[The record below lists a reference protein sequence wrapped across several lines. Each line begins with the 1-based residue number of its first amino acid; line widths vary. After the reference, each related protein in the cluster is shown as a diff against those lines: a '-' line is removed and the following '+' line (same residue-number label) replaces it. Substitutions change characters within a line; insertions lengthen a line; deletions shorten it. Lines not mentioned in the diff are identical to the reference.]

1 MNNIKNKDTNS
12 QLSSQ
17 DVGGHSTPISG
28 GRRADLERVIASI
41 RNVPD
46 FPKPGILFKDITTA
60 MKDAEVLRFI
70 ADELYDYYKDKGIT
84 KVVGVE
90 SRGFMLGSIL
100 AYKLG
105 AGFVLL
111 RKQGKLPA
119 ETYQVDYALE
129 YGTDSLEIHKDSID
143 KNDVVLLHDDLLA
156 TGGSAKAALELLSN
170 FTHKGIYV
178 SFLIELEF
186 LHGRTRLEGTN
197 DIHTLIT
204 F

>member
-1 MNNIKNKDTNS
+1 MN
-12 QLSSQ
+12 
-17 DVGGHSTPISG
+17 
-28 GRRADLERVIASI
+28 LEQVIASI

-60 MKDAEVLRFI
+60 MKDAEVLKFI
-70 ADELYDYYKDKGIT
+70 SDELYEYYKDKGIT

-90 SRGFMLGSIL
+90 SRGFVLGSIL

-111 RKQGKLPA
+111 RKPGKLPA
-119 ETYQVDYALE
+119 ETYKVEYELE
-129 YGTDSLEIHKDSID
+129 YGTDSLEIHKDAID
-143 KNDVVLLHDDLLA
+143 ETDVVLLHDDLLA
-156 TGGSAKAALELLSN
+156 TGGSAGAALKLIAKFNPASV
-170 FTHKGIYV
+170 YV

-186 LHGRTRLEGTN
+186 LNGRPQLEGAK
-197 DIHTLIT
+197 DIHALIK

>member
-1 MNNIKNKDTNS
+1 MNIE
-12 QLSSQ
+12 Q
-17 DVGGHSTPISG
+17 
-28 GRRADLERVIASI
+28 VIASI

-60 MKDAEVLRFI
+60 MKDAEVLKFI
-70 ADELYDYYKDKGIT
+70 ADELYEYYKDKGIT

-90 SRGFMLGSIL
+90 SRGFVLGSIL

-111 RKQGKLPA
+111 RKPGKLPSD
-119 ETYQVDYALE
+119 TYKVEYDLE
-129 YGTDSLEIHKDSID
+129 YGSDSLEIHID
-143 KNDVVLLHDDLLA
+143 AMDENDVILLHDDLLA
-156 TGGSAKAALELLSN
+156 TGGSAGAALKLIEKFHPKSVA
-170 FTHKGIYV
+170 V

-186 LHGRTRLEGTN
+186 LNGRTKLIGAN
-197 DIHTLIT
+197 DIHAMIK

>member
-1 MNNIKNKDTNS
+1 MTIND
-12 QLSSQ
+12 
-17 DVGGHSTPISG
+17 
-28 GRRADLERVIASI
+28 VIASI

-60 MKDAEVLRFI
+60 MKNPEVLRFI
-70 ADELYDYYKDKGIT
+70 ADNLYEYYKDKGIT

-90 SRGFMLGSIL
+90 SRGFVLGSIL

-111 RKQGKLPA
+111 RKPGKLPA
-119 ETYQVDYALE
+119 ETYKVDYALE
-129 YGTDSLEIHKDSID
+129 YGTDTLEIHKDSID
-143 KNDVVLLHDDLLA
+143 ENDVVLLHDDLLA
-156 TGGSAKAALELLSN
+156 TGGSANAALQLLSN
-170 FTHKGIYV
+170 FSNNDIYV

-186 LHGRTRLEGTN
+186 LNGRPRLEGTK
-197 DIHTLIT
+197 DIHSMIK

>member
-1 MNNIKNKDTNS
+1 MN
-12 QLSSQ
+12 
-17 DVGGHSTPISG
+17 
-28 GRRADLERVIASI
+28 LEHVAASI

-60 MKDAEVLRFI
+60 MKDAEVLKFI
-70 ADELYDYYKDKGIT
+70 ADELYENYKDKGIT

-90 SRGFMLGSIL
+90 SRGFVLGSIL

-111 RKQGKLPA
+111 RKPGKLPS
-119 ETYQVDYALE
+119 ETYKIEYELE

-143 KNDVVLLHDDLLA
+143 ENDVVLLHDDLLA
-156 TGGSAKAALELLSN
+156 TGGSANAALELLSN
-170 FTHKGIYV
+170 FTHNGIFI

-186 LHGRTRLEGTN
+186 LNGRTRLQGAK
-197 DIHTLIT
+197 DIHSLIQ

>member
-1 MNNIKNKDTNS
+1 MSKTDKDINRT
-12 QLSSQ
+12 L
-17 DVGGHSTPISG
+17 TPPLG
-28 GRRADLERVIASI
+28 GRGAGIDINDVIASI

-60 MKDAEVLRFI
+60 MKDAEVLRYI
-70 ADELYDYYKDKGIT
+70 VDDLYEYYKDKGIT

-90 SRGFMLGSIL
+90 SRGFVLGSIL

-111 RKQGKLPA
+111 RKPGKLPS
-119 ETYQVDYALE
+119 ETFRVDYALE
-129 YGTDSLEIHKDSID
+129 YGTDALEIHKDAIEET
-143 KNDVVLLHDDLLA
+143 DVVLLHDDLLA
-156 TGGSAKAALELLSN
+156 TGGSAGAALELIGMFHPKSVL
-170 FTHKGIYV
+170 V

-186 LHGRTRLEGTN
+186 LNGRPRLQGTE
-197 DIHTLIT
+197 DVHALIK

>member
-1 MNNIKNKDTNS
+1 MTIND
-12 QLSSQ
+12 
-17 DVGGHSTPISG
+17 
-28 GRRADLERVIASI
+28 VIASI

-60 MKDAEVLRFI
+60 MKNPEVLHFI
-70 ADELYDYYKDKGIT
+70 ADNLYEYYKDKGIT

-90 SRGFMLGSIL
+90 SRGFVLGSIL

-111 RKQGKLPA
+111 RKPGKLPA
-119 ETYQVDYALE
+119 ETYKVDYALE
-129 YGTDSLEIHKDSID
+129 YGTDTLEIHKDSID
-143 KNDVVLLHDDLLA
+143 ENDVVLLHDDLLA
-156 TGGSAKAALELLSN
+156 TGGSAGAALQLLSN
-170 FTHKGIYV
+170 FPNIDIFV

-186 LHGRTRLEGTN
+186 LNGRPRLEGAK
-197 DIHTLIT
+197 DIHAMIK

>member
-1 MNNIKNKDTNS
+1 MTSNTETVSSNS
-12 QLSSQ
+12 LQGAGGLS
-17 DVGGHSTPISG
+17 
-28 GRRADLERVIASI
+28 LEQVIASI

-60 MKDAEVLRFI
+60 MKNAEVLKYI
-70 ADELYDYYKDKGIT
+70 SDELYDYYKDKGIT

-90 SRGFMLGSIL
+90 SRGFVLGSIL

-111 RKQGKLPA
+111 RKPGKLPA
-119 ETYQVDYALE
+119 ETYRVEYELE
-129 YGTDSLEIHKDSID
+129 YGTDALEIHKDSID
-143 KNDVVLLHDDLLA
+143 PTDVILLHDDLLA
-156 TGGSAKAALELLSN
+156 TGGSAVAALELIAKFNPKSVL
-170 FTHKGIYV
+170 V

-186 LHGRTRLEGTN
+186 LSGRPKLTGAE
-197 DIHTLIT
+197 DIHAMIK